1 MSTTTATIFIGHAH
15 PNDGGIQASHLIQ
28 FTENSRP
35 ALILYNLE
43 EAQEPL
49 VMIPTV
55 HETID
60 DIYLMI
66 VSYVLNGIEIN
77 RETQQESLYDIF
89 SQEER
94 LSLYAKAKAYL
105 SEHRIKVVFNL
116 LDGSHLLN
124 QIDLIK
130 SYPNDVEITRPDFKK
145 EYHHWGQQ
153 VITKEF

>member
-1 MSTTTATIFIGHAH
+1 MSTTTASIFIGYAH

-35 ALILYNLE
+35 ALFLYNLE

-55 HETID
+55 NETID

-66 VSYVLNGIEIN
+66 VSYVLNGIQMN
-77 RETQQESLYDIF
+77 RGTQHESLYDIF
-89 SQEER
+89 SEEER
-94 LSLYAKAKAYL
+94 FSLYERAKAYL
-105 SEHRIKVVFNL
+105 AEHRIKVVFNL
-116 LDGSHLLN
+116 LEGSHLLN
-124 QIDLIK
+124 QIDRIK
-130 SYPNDVEITRPDFKK
+130 SYPNDFEITTPSFKK
-145 EYHHWGQQ
+145 EYNHWGQQ